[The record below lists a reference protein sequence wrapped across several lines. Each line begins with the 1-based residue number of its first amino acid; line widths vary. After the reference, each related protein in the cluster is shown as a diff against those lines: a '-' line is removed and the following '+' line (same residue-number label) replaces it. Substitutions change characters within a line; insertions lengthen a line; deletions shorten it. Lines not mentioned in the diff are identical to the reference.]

1 MAFACASIL
10 FSMNSAIAFKGL
22 LCESA
27 MMRIA
32 FQSSP
37 IRSLPLSLLFTFIS
51 GGEAQKREHLF
62 CSDDGGVAVALES
75 EDIAL
80 IARHEIVSAAPAS
93 AMANKMA
100 QPPSFCCAAANS
112 AFASAGPRASRRT
125 GGVRPR

>member
-10 FSMNSAIAFKGL
+10 FSMNSA
-22 LCESA
+22 
-27 MMRIA
+27 IA

-100 QPPSFCCAAANS
+100 PTAKFLLRRRKFCVCL
-112 AFASAGPRASRRT
+112 
-125 GGVRPR
+125 GGVPSR